1 MYSKELEAIIE
12 AALADGVLTD
22 KEREVLHRRAAQ
34 EGVDADE
41 LDVIIEGKLAKM
53 KKTGCAPRLPPPRNV
68 VIS

>member
-53 KKTGCAPRLPPPRNV
+53 KQEKDRSAPHASRHRETW
-68 VIS
+68 